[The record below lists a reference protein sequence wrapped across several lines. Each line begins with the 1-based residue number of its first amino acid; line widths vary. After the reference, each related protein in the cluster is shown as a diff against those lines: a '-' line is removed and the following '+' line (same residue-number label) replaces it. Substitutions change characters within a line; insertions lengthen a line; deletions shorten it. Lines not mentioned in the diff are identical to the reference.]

1 MSQAISKAISPNFF
15 PVRSELC
22 PAQHSDDGF
31 LSALL
36 GHIHV
41 QVVPPTTPPTFL
53 AASLRP
59 GLAKTRAAAARRA
72 ASPASSSA
80 AASVHSTGDDSD
92 DDSVGSVERRVAA
105 ALSAQYLVRFACDV
119 ATRQL
124 YPAPGLHLEAVWQAL
139 SRTGHASAV
148 SSSSGTVRS
157 VAGQIGGSDAATA
170 PSPPPASPRSPPS
183 SGAVSA
189 SSRGRKAA
197 RTGSLPGERGGETGD
212 VDPFRAA
219 SDALQLSAIP
229 PSIPCRE
236 EERAEIE
243 QFIENAVHNGGS
255 GCALY
260 VSGMPGTGK
269 TATVTEVVRE
279 LQERCQ
285 EEGGVKRGVA
295 ADSLPPFMYVEVNAM
310 KLSHPYQ
317 LYTALWNAIA
327 RRSELASGGAV
338 KRRKGAKALPQ
349 TSSTQRA
356 VALLDEYFSK
366 KDATRVPIVLLV
378 DELDYLV
385 TRKQTVLYNIFE
397 WPTRRHSH
405 LTVLGIANTMDLPER
420 MLPKVHSR
428 LGMGR
433 LVFQPYTRDQIRV
446 IVNDRLGALGIF
458 DPKAVELA
466 SRKVA
471 AISGDIRRALQ
482 TCRSAANLARARWLA
497 APAAQ
502 KPGVKVTAADINAAA
517 RQLAASNVVASLKGA
532 APLERLVLLSAALCQ
547 RNATSEDLSAS
558 AVLQRAATLRRTHLG
573 ETEDIAQTVWQG
585 VLLRLCDCKLLRG
598 NSASGLGIGA
608 STLPG
613 IRLNVQVDDVA
624 FAFKEDSTL
633 QAAAELLNN

>member
-1 MSQAISKAISPNFF
+1 MD
-15 PVRSELC
+15 
-22 PAQHSDDGF
+22 AQ
-31 LSALL
+31 
-36 GHIHV
+36 
-41 QVVPPTTPPTFL
+41 PTYL

-59 GLAKTRAAAARRA
+59 GLAKTRAAARRQA
-72 ASPASSSA
+72 DRAHASKHSSNGVGA
-80 AASVHSTGDDSD
+80 AASDSD
-92 DDSVGSVERRVAA
+92 SDEADMGARKLAA
-105 ALSAQYLVRFACDV
+105 ALNAVYAVRFACDV

-124 YPAPGLHLEAVWQAL
+124 YPVPGTSLDEVWSAL
-139 SRTGHASAV
+139 ARTGHASAV
-148 SSSSGTVRS
+148 SSSSGTARS
-157 VAGQIGGSDAATA
+157 VAGQIGGSNASTA
-170 PSPPPASPRSPPS
+170 PAQSPAQAAAGS
-183 SGAVSA
+183 

-197 RTGSLPGERGGETGD
+197 REGKGAAGGAED
-212 VDPFRAA
+212 ADQFRAA
-219 SDALQLSAIP
+219 CDALQLSAIP

-236 EERAEIE
+236 DERAEIA
-243 QFIENAVHNGGS
+243 QFVENAVQNGGS

-269 TATVTEVVRE
+269 TATVTEVIRE
-279 LQERCQ
+279 LQERSS
-285 EEGGVKRGVA
+285 EASGIKRPA
-295 ADSLPPFMYVEVNAM
+295 SAHDDEALPPFMYVEVNAM

-327 RRSELASGGAV
+327 RRSELSSGGAV

-366 KDATRVPIVLLV
+366 KDPARVPIVLLV

-433 LVFQPYTRDQIRV
+433 LVFQPYTRDQIRT
-446 IVNDRLGALGIF
+446 IVNDRLGALSVF

-482 TCRSAANLARARWLA
+482 TCRSAASIAKSRWA
-497 APAAQ
+497 ALPASQ
-502 KPGVKVTAADINAAA
+502 RSSVKVSAADINTAA

-532 APLERLVLLSAALCQ
+532 SPLERLVLLSAALCQ
-547 RNATSEDLSAS
+547 RSAASDELAAS
-558 AVLQRAATLRRTHLG
+558 AVLQRAATLRRTMMGHVSDLPPP
-573 ETEDIAQTVWQG
+573 VWQG
-585 VLLRLCDCKLLRG
+585 VLMRLCDCKLLRG
-598 NSASGLGIGA
+598 DSTEGLGVGA
-608 STLPG
+608 ASLPPL
-613 IRLNVQVDDVA
+613 RLNVQVDDVA
-624 FAFKEDSTL
+624 FAYKDD
-633 QAAAELLNN
+633 AELQDAASLLSA